1 MAENFIE
8 IQPLDLTVYG
18 QVQYAFVASDAPGTL
33 LTYADAAVLATQRR
47 ALAVETETT
56 PIAEAVRKRTAK
68 LEALGNALA
77 DVARALM
84 SLVEE
89 DLNSIETASI
99 RGASASTLNTYEV
112 KIDGSVVSSSQTWF
126 TKAQLTKLQ
135 QNVKLEIDQEN
146 GKLQQTTGTLQ
157 GFLQK
162 RDSAYSMIGK
172 IQRKIDAT
180 ASRTLGRIGG

>member
-1 MAENFIE
+1 MR
-8 IQPLDLTVYG
+8 Q
-18 QVQYAFVASDAPGTL
+18 
-33 LTYADAAVLATQRR
+33 
-47 ALAVETETT
+47 
-56 PIAEAVRKRTAK
+56 RTAK
-68 LEALGNALA
+68 LKALGNALA

-89 DLNSIETASI
+89 DLSSTKTASI
-99 RGASASTLNTYEV
+99 SGTSSQALNTYEV
-112 KIDGSVVSSSQTWF
+112 KIDGSVVSSSQTSF
-126 TKAQLTKLQ
+126 TKAQLSKLQ

-146 GKLQQTTGTLQ
+146 SKLQQLNGTLQ